1 MIYYTTLINCES
13 CMVLKGKLTVDDG
26 RSVIGFRV
34 DSFPWPFENVNKKT
48 LLLLPFSIVLHYY
61 SSIHTISESEKC

>member
-1 MIYYTTLINCES
+1 M
-13 CMVLKGKLTVDDG
+13 DDG